1 MTPLVFG
8 LVALAGGVGAAARL
22 VVDGFTRTRIPTAY
36 PFGTTVVNLTGSLLL
51 GVITGLAVG
60 HTLPE
65 EWHLIVGGGLLGG
78 YTTFSTASFETVRL
92 VQNRRHLAAL
102 VNAVGMLVGCVLVA
116 GLGLWLG
123 LLP

>member
-1 MTPLVFG
+1 MTPLIFG
-8 LVALAGGVGAAARL
+8 LVAIAGGIGASARL
-22 VVDGFTRTRIPTAY
+22 VVDGITRTRIPTAY

-51 GVITGLAVG
+51 GVVTGLTLG

-65 EWHLIVGGGLLGG
+65 AWHHIVGGGLLGG

-92 VQNRRHLAAL
+92 VRDRRYLAAL
-102 VNAVGMLVGCVLVA
+102 ANGVGMLLGCVLLA
-116 GLGLWLG
+116 GLGLWAG